1 MEAALRGP
9 NLLCDPFCGDAAAAD
24 WGIPFWAILLL
35 IILFALLLAAF
46 VTPKKPP
53 APLKKAVD
61 DVLAGFQT
69 QAQTW
74 GDREAESAFASA
86 RAKVAAEI
94 DKYEEARPKPTT

>member
-1 MEAALRGP
+1 VRGS
-9 NLLCDPFCGDAAAAD
+9 NLLCDPYCGDATAAAG
-24 WGIPFWAILLL
+24 WGVPFWAILLL
-35 IILFALLLAAF
+35 IILLALLLATFA
-46 VTPKKPP
+46 TPKKDPP
-53 APLKKAVD
+53 TLKKAVD

-94 DKYEEARPKPTT
+94 EKYRDLRRLN